1 MACSSILVMW
11 LPPSWLSPPLGSAG
25 DTRPCGRIEYEAEAR
40 DVLLYE
46 SNERIRGTD
55 FARGAVDQ
63 SCGGGLRQAG

>member
-46 SNERIRGTD
+46 RIRETD
-55 FARGAVDQ
+55 FARGAVAALDQ

>member
-1 MACSSILVMW
+1 VACSSILVMW

-46 SNERIRGTD
+46 RIRGTD
-55 FARGAVDQ
+55 FAREAVAALDQ